1 MYKLLSVNGVSLP
14 QPEGDYT
21 LSKNDKYNEYEGEDG
36 TTTVEVIRQGII
48 SLAVSYNHVT
58 EKHLKEIMDAI
69 KLVSSVEVFD
79 PTQQK
84 VRKITAKITGIKTK
98 MFYYKNGISVWTLAF
113 NVDEL

>member
-1 MYKLLSVNGVSLP
+1 MYKLLSINGVSLP
-14 QPEGDYT
+14 QPEGEYT
-21 LSKNDKYNEYEGEDG
+21 ISKNDKYNEYEGEDG

-48 SLAVSYNHVT
+48 SLAVSYNYVT
-58 EKHLKEIMDAI
+58 EKHLKEITDAI
-69 KLVSSVEVFD
+69 NLVSMVELFD

-84 VRKITAKITGIKTK
+84 VRKISAKITGIKTK

>member
-48 SLAVSYNHVT
+48 SLAVSYSHVT
-58 EKHLKEIMDAI
+58 EKNLKEIMDAI